1 MKGEKGVTPSRVMLV
16 DDQADF
22 RRLMVTFLNRQ
33 PDLEVVAQAGSLTEA
48 RQLTET
54 VSFDVAVL
62 DLGLPD
68 GDGAD
73 LIAEL
78 RREKPGVAVL
88 ILSASLDPASI
99 EKARRAG
106 ADEIMDK
113 LSSPNE
119 VLGTIRRLADV

>member
-1 MKGEKGVTPSRVMLV
+1 MTRGDGVTPIRVMLV
-16 DDQADF
+16 EDDADF
-22 RRLMVTFLNRQ
+22 RRLMASLFGRQ
-33 PDLEVVAQAGSLTEA
+33 SDLEVVAQTGSLSEA
-48 RQLTET
+48 RKLAEM

-73 LIAEL
+73 LIAVL
-78 RREKPGVAVL
+78 RRGNPGVRVL
-88 ILSASLDPASI
+88 IVSASLDPASI

-113 LSSPNE
+113 FSSFDEILST
-119 VLGTIRRLADV
+119 VRGLGGV

>member
-1 MKGEKGVTPSRVMLV
+1 MTRENGVTPIRVILV
-16 DDQADF
+16 EDDADF
-22 RRLMVTFLNRQ
+22 RRLMASFFGRQ
-33 PDLEVVAQAGSLTEA
+33 SDLEVVAQAGSLAEA
-48 RQLTET
+48 QKLAET

-78 RREKPGVAVL
+78 RRGNPGVGVL
-88 ILSASLDPASI
+88 IFSASLDPASI

-106 ADEIMDK
+106 ADAIMDK
-113 LSSPNE
+113 LSSFDE
-119 VLGTIRRLADV
+119 GLSAVRRLGGV

>member
-48 RQLTET
+48 RQLAET

-78 RREKPGVAVL
+78 RRENPGVTVL

-99 EKARRAG
+99 EKARWAG

-119 VLGTIRRLADV
+119 VLGTVRRLADV

>member
-1 MKGEKGVTPSRVMLV
+1 MLV

-22 RRLMVTFLNRQ
+22 RRLMVTFLGRQ
-33 PDLEVVAQAGSLTEA
+33 PELEVVAQAGSLTEA
-48 RQLTET
+48 RQLAET

-68 GDGAD
+68 GHGAD
-73 LIAEL
+73 LIAGL
-78 RREKPGVAVL
+78 RRENPGVAVL

-113 LSSPNE
+113 LSSLNE
-119 VLGTIRRLADV
+119 VLGTVRRLAGV

>member
-1 MKGEKGVTPSRVMLV
+1 MKGEKGVTPSRIMLV

-22 RRLMVTFLNRQ
+22 RRLMVTFLDRQ
-33 PDLEVVAQAGSLTEA
+33 PELEVVAQAGSLTEA
-48 RQLTET
+48 RQLAET

-68 GDGAD
+68 GHGAD
-73 LIAEL
+73 LIAGL
-78 RREKPGVAVL
+78 RRENPGVAVL

-113 LSSPNE
+113 LSSLNE
-119 VLGTIRRLADV
+119 VLGTVRRLADV